1 MMIFDDSIEYPPV
14 FIETFDLPSPPS
26 VAFHHLG
33 SLIVVLEF
41 VTELV
46 VALALVETL

>member
-14 FIETFDLPSPPS
+14 FIETFACFAARRL
-26 VAFHHLG
+26 VFHHLG

-41 VTELV
+41 VTEIV
-46 VALALVETL
+46 VTLALVETL